1 MGTAD
6 QWKLKAIG
14 SRCPVGTDSD
24 TRRECSRYRRPACF
38 DLMFFPRRVVP
49 DSAASLVLRAG
60 DILTKVGG
68 VDVSKWS
75 LGNINRLLGVYNRVK
90 LRVRRPPEPLQ
101 LSNGPS
107 ADNKEINGQPA
118 TASCYASIEGNTDD
132 LHAFACTPTA
142 LGADLPPFSV
152 EGSAYA
158 YPVVVAQPL
167 EYCTN
172 EGLLLDGKALLVSKG
187 GCLPGV
193 KARNAA
199 RNQAEVVIL
208 VDGQFPPFPPLP
220 SAAGGKT
227 LLPSS
232 FSAQSQARKVDI
244 PVIIITNST
253 GQRLIS
259 EVRDHGREVM
269 VLAHAGLHPSR

>member
-1 MGTAD
+1 MPPSCCLLGCF
-6 QWKLKAIG
+6 LL
-14 SRCPVGTDSD
+14 RC
-24 TRRECSRYRRPACF
+24 
-38 DLMFFPRRVVP
+38 RVVP

-60 DILTKVGG
+60 DILAKVGG
-68 VDVSKWS
+68 VDVNKWS
-75 LGNINRLLGVYNRVK
+75 LDNINRLLGVYDRVK
-90 LRVRRPPEPLQ
+90 LRIRRPPEPLR
-101 LSNGPS
+101 LSTGPS
-107 ADNKEINGQPA
+107 TDDKETGGQPT
-118 TASCYASIEGNTDD
+118 TASCYASMEGNTDD

-142 LGADLPPFSV
+142 LGTDLPPFSA
-152 EGSAYA
+152 EGSTYA
-158 YPVVVAQPL
+158 FPVAVARPL

-172 EGLLLDGKALLVSKG
+172 DGPLLHGKALLVSKG

-232 FSAQSQARKVDI
+232 ISAQSQARKVDI
-244 PVIIITNST
+244 PVIMITNST